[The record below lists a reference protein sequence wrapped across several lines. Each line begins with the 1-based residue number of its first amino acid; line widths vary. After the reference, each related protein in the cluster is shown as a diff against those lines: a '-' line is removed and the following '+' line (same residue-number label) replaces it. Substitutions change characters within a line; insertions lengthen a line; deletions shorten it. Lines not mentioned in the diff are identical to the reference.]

1 MMILSL
7 TSYLA
12 LQLKIYLYYRLD
24 IAIEEGFRYLEHHDA
39 KPELLKMLIVQVF

>member
-12 LQLKIYLYYRLD
+12 LQLKIYRLD
-24 IAIEEGFRYLEHHDA
+24 IATYIEEGFRYLEHHDA

>member
-12 LQLKIYLYYRLD
+12 LQLKIYRLD

-39 KPELLKMLIVQVF
+39 KPELSKMLIVQVF